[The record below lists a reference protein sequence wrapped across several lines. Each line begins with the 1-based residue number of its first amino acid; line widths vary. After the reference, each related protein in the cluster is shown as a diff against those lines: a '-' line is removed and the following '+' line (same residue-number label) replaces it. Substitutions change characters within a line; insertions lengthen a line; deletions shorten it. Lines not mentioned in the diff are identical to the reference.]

1 MNSSSSNSN
10 NSSDDRGGELPRVW
24 PRNLAYA
31 AGAAAVAFAVMRVL
45 QPAGDDGAP
54 AAKPAPAPAA
64 STPAPGA
71 PAPAPSA
78 AASASPGAPGALAPI
93 ALEDAYPAQVTAG
106 GIVYTRVGSK
116 TLTTC
121 TSADSV
127 GPRLIALVKQGHGCL
142 SHQVALYKDERSNQY
157 NLSVFTFSDPADT
170 AHVLTRLA
178 ADITDHQVGAQAP
191 PPGAGL
197 PVLPADSGMV
207 QSFAGAGRAMIVGLG
222 QWSDGHATDYQHL
235 TDRLSPL
242 LDAVSKKA
250 LAHETGKPP
259 AGAS

>member
-1 MNSSSSNSN
+1 MNSSDSS
-10 NSSDDRGGELPRVW
+10 NSSDDRGGGLPRVW

-64 STPAPGA
+64 STPAPST
-71 PAPAPSA
+71 PAPSA
-78 AASASPGAPGALAPI
+78 SASASPGALAPI
-93 ALEDAYPAQVTAG
+93 ALEDAYPAEVKAG

-121 TSADSV
+121 TSPDSV

-142 SHQVALYKDERSNQY
+142 NHQIALYKDERSNQY

-178 ADITDHQVGAQAP
+178 ADVTDYQVGAQAP

-222 QWSDGHATDYQHL
+222 QWSDGHATDYQRL

>member
-1 MNSSSSNSN
+1 MNSRSSNNGSDSGDGN
-10 NSSDDRGGELPRVW
+10 NSGDERGGDLPRVW

-31 AGAAAVAFAVMRVL
+31 AGAAALAFAVMRFL
-45 QPAGDDGAP
+45 QPGGEDGAP
-54 AAKPAPAPAA
+54 AA
-64 STPAPGA
+64 T

-78 AASASPGAPGALAPI
+78 STASPAAVASAGASPALAPI
-93 ALEDAYPAQVTAG
+93 ALEEAYPSQVKAG

-121 TSADSV
+121 TSPDSV

-142 SHQVALYKDERSNQY
+142 NHQIALYKDERSNQY
-157 NLSVFTFSDPADT
+157 NLSVFTFNDPADT

-178 ADITDHQVGAQAP
+178 ADATDYQVGAQAP

-207 QSFAGAGRAMIVGLG
+207 QAFAGAGRAMIVGLG
-222 QWSDGHATDYQHL
+222 QWSDGHTTDYQRL

-242 LDAVSKKA
+242 LDAVSTKT

-259 AGAS
+259 APAI

>member
-1 MNSSSSNSN
+1 MNSSSSN

-45 QPAGDDGAP
+45 QPAGDDGTP

-64 STPAPGA
+64 STPAT
-71 PAPAPSA
+71 SA
-78 AASASPGAPGALAPI
+78 TASASPGAPAPI
-93 ALEDAYPAQVTAG
+93 ALEDAYPAQVKAG

-142 SHQVALYKDERSNQY
+142 SHQIALYKDERSNQY

-222 QWSDGHATDYQHL
+222 QWSDGHATDYQRL